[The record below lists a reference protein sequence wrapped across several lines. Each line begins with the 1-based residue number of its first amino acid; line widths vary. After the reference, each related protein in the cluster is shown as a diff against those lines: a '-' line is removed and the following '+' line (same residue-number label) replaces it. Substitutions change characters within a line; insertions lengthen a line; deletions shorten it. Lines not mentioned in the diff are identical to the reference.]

1 MNMRKILLL
10 FCLCFLIGGKA
21 MAQGATDDCF
31 TFSEATLTPNGE
43 YVELTVG
50 LNGSRLYT
58 AYNLDIILP
67 AGVDVALNAKTGTPR
82 VSMIKN
88 ADFYPNDYED
98 DPTYSH
104 SISYT
109 YGVVGSN
116 ILRVSCSSTM
126 NESFLKTSGDL
137 FKVYLVASAFA
148 KPGKNTIK
156 VSGCNLTAIEGGEVH
171 KYVPAD
177 NQYEVLTIGN
187 SSSLT
192 LSINAANKFSTC
204 ILPFDYTPSGFTAYT
219 ADAVED
225 DFITL
230 TEANTMSAYTPY
242 IIYSE
247 TGYSGTAS
255 GTVDASKYV
264 ATATAGILTGA
275 IEPQDITDGYV
286 LQNKDNGNGA
296 MFYKVNG
303 QKFRIPSGK
312 CWIGVSAS
320 VKDFL
325 GFNVEEA
332 SGIHATSSQV
342 NDQTIYDLSGNQVST
357 CEAGRIYII
366 NGKKVLKIK

>member
-1 MNMRKILLL
+1 
-10 FCLCFLIGGKA
+10 

-31 TFSEATLTPNGE
+31 TFSEATLAPNGE
-43 YVELTVG
+43 AVAVTVS
-50 LNGSRLYT
+50 LNGSRKYT

-88 ADFYPNDYED
+88 EDFYPNDYED
-98 DPTYSH
+98 DPTFSH
-104 SISYT
+104 TISYT

-137 FKVYLVASAFA
+137 FKVYLVASPFA

-225 DFITL
+225 GFITL

-255 GTVDASKYV
+255 GTVDATKYV

-286 LQNKDNGNGA
+286 LQNKDDDNGA

-303 QKFRIPSGK
+303 QKFRIPAGK
-312 CWIGVSAS
+312 CWIGGSSAS

-332 SGIHATSSQV
+332 SGIHVTSSQV

-357 CEAGRIYII
+357 CEPGRIYII

>member
-1 MNMRKILLL
+1 
-10 FCLCFLIGGKA
+10 
-21 MAQGATDDCF
+21 MAQGATEDCF
-31 TFSEATLTPNGE
+31 TISEATLTPNGE
-43 YVELTVG
+43 AVAVTVS
-50 LNGSRLYT
+50 LNGSRKYT
-58 AYNLDIILP
+58 AYNLDITLP
-67 AGVDVALNAKTGTPR
+67 AGVDVALNSKGNPR
-82 VSMIKN
+82 VSMIKDPN
-88 ADFYPNDYED
+88 FYPNDEDED
-98 DPTYSH
+98 DPTFSH
-104 SISYT
+104 SVSYT

-137 FKVYLVASAFA
+137 FKVYLIASPFA
-148 KPGKNTIK
+148 KPDKNTIK
-156 VSGCNLTAIEGGEVH
+156 ISGGNLTAIEDGKVH

-177 NQYEVLTIGN
+177 NKYEVLTIGN
-187 SSSLT
+187 SSTLP

-225 DFITL
+225 GFITL

-247 TGYSGTAS
+247 TGYSGTPS

-303 QKFRIPSGK
+303 QKFRIPAGK
-312 CWIGVSAS
+312 CWIGGSSAS

-325 GFNVEEA
+325 GFNVGEA
-332 SGIHATSSQV
+332 SGIHAVSGQA
-342 NDQTIYDLSGNQVST
+342 DHPTIYDLSGNQVST
-357 CEAGRIYII
+357 CEPGRIYII

>member
-1 MNMRKILLL
+1 MRKILLL

-21 MAQGATDDCF
+21 MAQGATEDCF
-31 TFSEATLTPNGE
+31 TISEATLTPNGE

-58 AYNLDIILP
+58 AYNLDITLP
-67 AGVDVALNAKTGTPR
+67 AGID
-82 VSMIKN
+82 I
-88 ADFYPNDYED
+88 YED
-98 DPTYSH
+98 EYGLYIIPDGGIYTFGRGGTCSH
-104 SISYT
+104 SLSFT
-109 YGVVGSN
+109 FGVVGN
-116 ILRVSCSSTM
+116 QVLRLSCRSDANANFTA
-126 NESFLKTSGDL
+126 TSGKL
-137 FKVYLVASAFA
+137 FTIGLKASAFA
-148 KPGKNTIK
+148 KPGMNTIK
-156 VSGCNLTAIEGGEVH
+156 VSGGNLTAIEGGEVH

-177 NQYEVLTIGN
+177 DQYEVLTIGN

-225 DFITL
+225 GFITL

-247 TGYSGTAS
+247 TGYSGTPS

-312 CWIGVSAS
+312 CWIGGSSAS

-332 SGIHATSSQV
+332 SSIHVTSSQV

-357 CEAGRIYII
+357 CEPGRIYII

>member
-1 MNMRKILLL
+1 
-10 FCLCFLIGGKA
+10 
-21 MAQGATDDCF
+21 MAQGATEDCF
-31 TFSEATLTPNGE
+31 TISEATLTPNGE

-58 AYNLDIILP
+58 AYNLDITLP
-67 AGVDVALNAKTGTPR
+67 AGID
-82 VSMIKN
+82 I
-88 ADFYPNDYED
+88 YED
-98 DPTYSH
+98 EYGLYIIPDGGIYTFGRGGTCSH
-104 SISYT
+104 SLSFT
-109 YGVVGSN
+109 FGVVGN
-116 ILRVSCSSTM
+116 QVLRLSCRSDANANFTA
-126 NESFLKTSGDL
+126 TSGKL
-137 FKVYLVASAFA
+137 FTIGLKASAFA

-156 VSGCNLTAIEGGEVH
+156 VSGGNLTAIEGGEVH

-177 NQYEVLTIGN
+177 NQYEVLTVGN

-225 DFITL
+225 GFITL
-230 TEANTMSAYTPY
+230 TEASTMSAYTPY

-247 TGYSGTAS
+247 NGYTETVS

-303 QKFRIPSGK
+303 QKFRIPAGK
-312 CWIGVSAS
+312 CWIGGSSAS

-325 GFNVEEA
+325 GFEIDTPAN
-332 SGIHATSSQV
+332 ITSVSTHKV
-342 NDQTIYDLSGNQVST
+342 GETIYDLAGHKVSS
-357 CEAGRIYII
+357 CEVGKIYIV
-366 NGKKVLKIK
+366 NGKKVLWIK

>member
-1 MNMRKILLL
+1 MRKILLL

-31 TFSEATLTPNGE
+31 TFSEATLAPNGE
-43 YVELTVG
+43 YVELIVG

-58 AYNLDIILP
+58 AYNLDITLP
-67 AGVDVALNAKTGTPR
+67 AGIDVALNSKGNPR
-82 VSMIKN
+82 VSMIKDPN
-88 ADFYPNDYED
+88 FYPNDEDED
-98 DPTYSH
+98 DPTFSH
-104 SISYT
+104 TISYT

-137 FKVYLVASAFA
+137 FKVYLVASTFA
-148 KPGKNTIK
+148 KPDKNTIK
-156 VSGCNLTAIEGGEVH
+156 VSGCNLTAIEGEEVH

-225 DFITL
+225 GFITL

-255 GTVDASKYV
+255 GTVDATKYV

-286 LQNKDNGNGA
+286 LQNKDDDNGA

-303 QKFRIPSGK
+303 QKFRIPAGK
-312 CWIGVSAS
+312 CWIGGSSAS

-332 SGIHATSSQV
+332 SGIHVTSSQV

-357 CEAGRIYII
+357 CEPGRIYII